1 MKQAAAWAY
10 MVRNRPSRA
19 AIRMRPVIS
28 RAATLGLGV
37 VYVAVWTL
45 SSLVLK
51 TTPSDLDL
59 YFWPS
64 AETIVSGHPLL
75 IYATHVHDVYPNA
88 NGPLGLLPLVP
99 MAALANGLGW
109 AASLTGRAT
118 LTGAVVSLVVLLL
131 ALQVVRFTTA
141 ARGETRWPLAIA
153 CPVLLAPAL
162 WIAVIDYGHVEQPV
176 ELCLLVLAV
185 TCSLRDRNVLTGI
198 ALGAAVLTRTI
209 AGFSVIPFLVV
220 PLATRRLRRTAMTM
234 LAAAVAIGAGIA
246 PFVAFDAQAVVHS
259 LLTYRSGLPIGGGSF
274 WIIARHTSW
283 SGFVRS
289 GDVYVGA
296 AVACALVAFT
306 LIRKPAVGTTHA
318 GLTGLL
324 TVASCCFPLFAKTV
338 FPYYLLEPYVFA
350 TLFWLARPGTAL
362 NWQALVPLLLTID
375 VFIVKAAS
383 SAPFSAWGAVE
394 SVVSSAVVGIAVA
407 LVTFD
412 LLHSPGNAAA
422 ADGLRLDPRPEPV
435 PAVRHAT

>member
-1 MKQAAAWAY
+1 MARAAAWAY
-10 MVRNRPSRA
+10 MVGNRRSRA

-28 RAATLGLGV
+28 RAATAGLGV
-37 VYVAVWTL
+37 VYVAAWTL
-45 SSLVLK
+45 SSVVLK

-75 IYATHVHDVYPNA
+75 IYAAHAHDVYPNA

-99 MAALANGLGW
+99 MAALANAFGW
-109 AASLTGRAT
+109 AASLTGRAA
-118 LTGAVVSLVVLLL
+118 LTGAAVSLLVMLL
-131 ALQVVRFTTA
+131 AFQVVRFVTA
-141 ARGETRWPLAIA
+141 ARGSVRRPLTIA
-153 CPVLLAPAL
+153 CTVLLAPAL

-176 ELCLLVLAV
+176 ELCLLVFAV
-185 TCSLRDRNVLTGI
+185 TCWLRNRNVFTGI
-198 ALGAAVLTRTI
+198 AIGAAVVTRTI
-209 AGFSVIPFLVV
+209 AVFSVIPLLVV
-220 PLATRRLRRTAMTM
+220 PLATRRLRPMAVTV
-234 LAAAVAIGAGIA
+234 LAAALAIGASIA
-246 PFVAFDAQAVVHS
+246 PFVATDAQAVVHS
-259 LLTYRSGLPIGGGSF
+259 LLSYRSGLPIGGGSF
-274 WIIARHTSW
+274 WIIARHASW

-306 LIRKPAVGTTHA
+306 LRRTPTVATAHA

-350 TLFWLARPGTAL
+350 TMWWLARPGTVL
-362 NWQALVPLLLTID
+362 NWRALVPLMLTID
-375 VFIVKAAS
+375 VFIVKAATP
-383 SAPFSAWGAVE
+383 APFSPWG
-394 SVVSSAVVGIAVA
+394 SVAGVTSSAALGLAVA

-412 LLHSPGNAAA
+412 LVHSPGDVSAP
-422 ADGLRLDPRPEPV
+422 DGHRFDHRAEPV

>member
-1 MKQAAAWAY
+1 
-10 MVRNRPSRA
+10 MVRNRLSRA

-28 RAATLGLGV
+28 RAATAGLGV
-37 VYVAVWTL
+37 AYVAAWTL

-75 IYATHVHDVYPNA
+75 IYAAHAHDVYPNA

-99 MAALANGLGW
+99 MAALANALGW
-109 AASLTGRAT
+109 AASLTGRAA
-118 LTGAVVSLVVLLL
+118 LTGAAVSLVVMLL
-131 ALQVVRFTTA
+131 AFQVVRFITA
-141 ARGETRWPLAIA
+141 ARGSVRRSLAIA
-153 CPVLLAPAL
+153 CTVLLAPAL

-176 ELCLLVLAV
+176 ELCLLVFSVA
-185 TCSLRDRNVLTGI
+185 CWLRNRNVLTGI

-209 AGFSVIPFLVV
+209 AVISVIPFLGI
-220 PLATRRLRRTAMTM
+220 PLATRRLRPTAVTFI
-234 LAAAVAIGAGIA
+234 AAALAIGAGLA
-246 PFVAFDAQAVVHS
+246 PFVATDAQAAVHS
-259 LLTYRSGLPIGGGSF
+259 LLSYRSGLPIGGGSV
-274 WIIARHTSW
+274 WVLVRHASW
-283 SGFVRS
+283 SGLVRS
-289 GDVYVGA
+289 SDVYVGA
-296 AVACALVAFT
+296 AAACALVACALRRRPT
-306 LIRKPAVGTTHA
+306 VAATHA

-350 TLFWLARPGTAL
+350 TMWWLARPGTAL
-362 NWQALVPLLLTID
+362 NWRALVPLLLTID
-375 VFIVKAAS
+375 VFIVKAATLSPFGTWGSVAGVTS
-383 SAPFSAWGAVE
+383 SAALGLA
-394 SVVSSAVVGIAVA
+394 AA

-412 LLHSPGNAAA
+412 LVHSPGDVTAP
-422 ADGLRLDPRPEPV
+422 DGRRIDDRAKPV